1 MLLKLNKIKK
11 VMDIKVSIGPY
22 IIWEYLKFNSNY
34 SIEKEKFN
42 KYIPSF
48 SNFIWI
54 NFKGKMF

>member
-1 MLLKLNKIKK
+1 
-11 VMDIKVSIGPY
+11 MDIKVSIGPY
-22 IIWEYLKFNSNY
+22 IIWEYLKFNSNN